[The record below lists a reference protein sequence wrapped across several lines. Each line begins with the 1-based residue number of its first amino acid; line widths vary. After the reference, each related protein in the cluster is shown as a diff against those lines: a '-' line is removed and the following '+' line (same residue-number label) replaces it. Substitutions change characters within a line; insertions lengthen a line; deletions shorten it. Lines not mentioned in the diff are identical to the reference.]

1 MSYPENCL
9 YIHVQLSKVEWC
21 SLICGYRSV
30 IKDTLLKEIQVF
42 FPKSY
47 YLHFSFWLGHLY
59 TMSIWCKDVTTV
71 KMIIDQNNNLVQR
84 FASGN
89 SQRNKGPG
97 PLRTASCYCPV
108 DISTYSSG
116 ARSWGH
122 DLSPETVGQGVVFS
136 QKLFFPSATSLQSQ
150 VAGDQKY
157 QLGCIAVSLWF
168 KVLSRSLSS
177 RHSTVRGYVVS
188 SNLLAKRLGELIN
201 HFKSP
206 FP

>member
-1 MSYPENCL
+1 MN
-9 YIHVQLSKVEWC
+9 
-21 SLICGYRSV
+21 
-30 IKDTLLKEIQVF
+30 
-42 FPKSY
+42 
-47 YLHFSFWLGHLY
+47 
-59 TMSIWCKDVTTV
+59 IWCKDVTTV
-71 KMIIDQNNNLVQR
+71 KMITDQDNKLAQR
-84 FASGN
+84 WASGN
-89 SQRNKGPG
+89 RVDKGPG
-97 PLRTASCYCPV
+97 LLCTASSYCPV
-108 DISTYSSG
+108 NISTYSSK

-122 DLSPETVGQGVVFS
+122 DLSPETVGQGEVLS
-136 QKLFFPSATSLQSQ
+136 QKLFFPIATSLQSQ

-201 HFKSP
+201 HCKSP